1 MADLTL
7 TVVIEDINVSPAAQA
22 FLRYYPMPKGEETGE
37 DKFTGTKLLVE
48 DFLKQQLLKA
58 INNGI
63 DLLAKD
69 VGVKLT
75 NSIFKE

>member
-7 TVVIEDINVSPAAQA
+7 TVVIEDINVSQAAQA
-22 FLRYYPMPKGEETGE
+22 FLRYYPMPKDDETGE
-37 DKFTGTKLLVE
+37 DKFDGTKPLVE
-48 DFLKQQLLKA
+48 DFLKQRLLKA

-69 VGVKLT
+69 VSTKLT
-75 NSIFKE
+75 KSIFKE

>member
-1 MADLTL
+1 MADLAL
-7 TVVIEDINVSPAAQA
+7 TVTIEDINVSPAAQA
-22 FLRYYPMPKGEETGE
+22 FLRYYPMPKDKETGE
-37 DKFTGTKLLVE
+37 DKFDGTKPLVE

-69 VGVKLT
+69 VSTKLT
-75 NSIFKE
+75 KSIFKE

>member
-22 FLRYYPMPKGEETGE
+22 FLRYYPMPKDKETGE

-48 DFLKQQLLKA
+48 DFLKQRLLKA